1 MNPEKVIYKY
11 LKCHAL
17 CMHTEKKKITYTKAR
32 KIFISPTIRNRGR
45 KDKESLKQS
54 PGNSAAVL

>member
-45 KDKESLKQS
+45 KDKESLK
-54 PGNSAAVL
+54 PEPW